1 MITKEKIK
9 KIWIKIKFIYFLLK
23 IKFLKLKILKK
34 NKKKVKSL
42 YIIIKK
48 LLYDIKIFLYE
59 IKSLKKRELINKL
72 NKIKNFINQIESQ
85 IIFTKKEYKLNA
97 IIQITPG
104 AGGTESCDWVS
115 MLYRMYTMWAE
126 KNNYSIKE
134 LYNLQGDVGG
144 LKYILF
150 EVQGFSPFGF
160 LKGEN
165 GVHRLVRISPFDNSK
180 RHTSF
185 ASVYIYPLIND
196 DIKIKINNSDIKW
209 STFRSGGSG
218 GQNVNKVETGV
229 RLHHKP
235 TNIIIEN
242 TETRSQIKN
251 KTKALKLLKSR
262 LYYIEKQNKNII
274 RKKNKLKKIEWGSQ
288 IRNYIMHPYKLVK
301 DLKTGYETS
310 NINSVM
316 DGNLNNFL
324 KNYLIL
330 LLKKKSKI

>member
-9 KIWIKIKFIYFLLK
+9 KMWIKIKFIFFLLK
-23 IKFLKLKILKK
+23 IKNIKCLKFKKK
-34 NKKKVKSL
+34 NKKKVKDL
-42 YIIIKK
+42 YLIIKK
-48 LLYDIKIFLYE
+48 ILYDIKILLINIKFL
-59 IKSLKKRELINKL
+59 KNRELINKL
-72 NKIKNFINQIESQ
+72 NKIKNFIYKIESK
-85 IIFTKKEYKLNA
+85 IFFTKKEDKLNA

-144 LKYILF
+144 LKSIIF
-150 EVQGFSPFGF
+150 EVQGFYPFGF

-316 DGNLNNFL
+316 DGNINNFL

-330 LLKKKSKI
+330 LLKKKK

>member
-1 MITKEKIK
+1 MIAKEKIK
-9 KIWIKIKFIYFLLK
+9 KIWIKIKFFYFLLK
-23 IKFLKLKILKK
+23 IKNIKYKKK
-34 NKKKVKSL
+34 NKKKVKYL
-42 YIIIKK
+42 YIFIYK
-48 LLYDIKIFLYE
+48 LLYDIKILLIN
-59 IKSLKKRELINKL
+59 IKFLKKIELINKL
-72 NKIKNFINQIESQ
+72 NKIKNSIYKIESK
-85 IIFTKKEYKLNA
+85 ILFTKKVYKLNA

-150 EVQGFSPFGF
+150 EVQGFYPFGF

-165 GVHRLVRISPFDNSK
+165 GVHRLVRISPFDDSK

-196 DIKIKINNSDIKW
+196 DIKIQINNSDIKW

-242 TETRSQIKN
+242 TETRSQINN

-262 LYYIEKQNKNII
+262 LYYIEKKNKNII

-316 DGNLNNFL
+316 DGNINNFL

-330 LLKKKSKI
+330 LLKTKK

>member
-9 KIWIKIKFIYFLLK
+9 KMWIKIKFLFFLLK
-23 IKFLKLKILKK
+23 IKNIKCLKFKK
-34 NKKKVKSL
+34 KKKKKVKDL
-42 YIIIKK
+42 YLIIKNI
-48 LLYDIKIFLYE
+48 LYDIKILLKN
-59 IKSLKKRELINKL
+59 IKFLKKRELINKL
-72 NKIKNFINQIESQ
+72 NKIKNFIYKIESK
-85 IIFTKKEYKLNA
+85 IFFTKKEYKLNA

-144 LKYILF
+144 IKSIIF
-150 EVQGFSPFGF
+150 EVQGFYPFGF

-274 RKKNKLKKIEWGSQ
+274 RKKNKLKKIEWGYQ

-316 DGNLNNFL
+316 DGNINNFL

-330 LLKKKSKI
+330 LLKKKK